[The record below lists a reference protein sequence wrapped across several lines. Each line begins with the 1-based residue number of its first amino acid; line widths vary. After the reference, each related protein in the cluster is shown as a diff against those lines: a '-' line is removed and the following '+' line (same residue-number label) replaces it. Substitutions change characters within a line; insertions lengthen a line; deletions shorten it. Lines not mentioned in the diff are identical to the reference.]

1 MNVTKQEE
9 AASLFNDGF
18 NCAQSV
24 LAAFSQDHGLDRE
37 KALRLAG
44 SFGGGM
50 ARMGET
56 CGAVTGAL
64 MVLGLR
70 HGMTQKE
77 APQTKE
83 NNYSEVLKFVDEF
96 KARYGS
102 IRCRDLLG
110 CEISTMAGRQKAS
123 DQKLFSTLCPKLV
136 GGVVEILEKNL

>member
-1 MNVTKQEE
+1 MTKQED
-9 AASLFNDGF
+9 AANLFNDGF

-24 LAAFSQDHGLDRE
+24 LAAFSSNHGLDKE

-77 APQTKE
+77 DPQAKE
-83 NNYSEVLKFVDEF
+83 NNYQEVLKFVDEF

-102 IRCRDLLG
+102 IRCGDLLG
-110 CEISTMAGRQKAS
+110 CEISTSAGRQKAS

-136 GGVVEILEKNL
+136 ATAVEILEKSR

>member
-1 MNVTKQEE
+1 MGKTED
-9 AASLFNDGF
+9 AANLFQDGF

-24 LAAFSQDHGLDRE
+24 LAASCRDHGLDRK

-70 HGMTQKE
+70 HGMADKGDPAAKE
-77 APQTKE
+77 K
-83 NNYSEVLKFVDEF
+83 NYGEVLKFADEF

-110 CEISTMAGRQKAS
+110 CDLSSEEGRQKAS

-136 GGVVEILEKNL
+136 AGAVEILEKSR